1 MKRIIFCGMMLL
13 MHYSVLSQNM
23 KIPFEISDGNK
34 TSTYFEIIE
43 FWQNL
48 DKKSDKIQ
56 MIESV

>member
-1 MKRIIFCGMMLL
+1 MMLL